1 MVNGMNNKQELD
13 KGLTLDNSKILERL
27 ESLET
32 LIDKTEPDIP
42 NEKDLFSMHT
52 IQTQE
57 NIEWMRS
64 ISDGN
69 SNHNQ
74 DSIRIKIIQIM
85 KDSNR
90 IWSIRNKIHNGDW
103 DDLEM
108 LEVEDT
114 IKDLLSQHQ
123 KINAIQYYRKYM
135 LDELKV
141 DMGLRQAKDTIDAI
155 GRGDTVDLSVGYKE

>member
-1 MVNGMNNKQELD
+1 M
-13 KGLTLDNSKILERL
+13 DNAKIIERL

-42 NEKDLFSMHT
+42 NEKDLFSMHS

-90 IWSIRNKIHNGDW
+90 IWGIRNKIHNGEW

-114 IKDLLSQHQ
+114 IKDLLSQNQ
-123 KINAIQYYRKYM
+123 KINAIKYYRNFM
-135 LDELKV
+135 MEELKV

>member
-1 MVNGMNNKQELD
+1 M
-13 KGLTLDNSKILERL
+13 DNAKIIERL

-42 NEKDLFSMHT
+42 NETDLFSMHS

-64 ISDGN
+64 IITGN
-69 SNHNQ
+69 SNHDQ
-74 DSIRIKIIQIM
+74 DSTRIKIIQIM

-90 IWSIRNKIHNGDW
+90 IWGIRNKIHNGEW

-114 IKDLLSQHQ
+114 IKDLLSQNQ
-123 KINAIQYYRKYM
+123 KINAIKYYRSYM
-135 LDELKV
+135 KEELKV

-155 GRGDTVDLSVGYKE
+155 GRGESVDLSVGYEE

>member
-1 MVNGMNNKQELD
+1 MD
-13 KGLTLDNSKILERL
+13 YAKIIERL

-32 LIDKTEPDIP
+32 LIEKTEPDIP
-42 NEKDLFSMHT
+42 NETDLFSMHS

-64 ISDGN
+64 IITGN
-69 SNHNQ
+69 SNHDQ
-74 DSIRIKIIQIM
+74 DSTRIKIIQIM

-90 IWSIRNKIHNGDW
+90 IWGIRNKIHNGEW
-103 DDLEM
+103 DDLQM

-114 IKDLLSQHQ
+114 IKDLLSQNQ
-123 KINAIQYYRKYM
+123 KINAIKYYRNFM
-135 LDELKV
+135 MEELKV

-155 GRGDTVDLSVGYKE
+155 GEGRNIDLSVGYQ

>member
-1 MVNGMNNKQELD
+1 MD
-13 KGLTLDNSKILERL
+13 YAKIIERL

-32 LIDKTEPDIP
+32 LIEKTEPDIP
-42 NEKDLFSMHT
+42 NETDLFSMHS

-64 ISDGN
+64 IITGN
-69 SNHNQ
+69 SNHDQ
-74 DSIRIKIIQIM
+74 DSTRIKIIQIM

-90 IWSIRNKIHNGDW
+90 IWGIRNKIHNGEW

-114 IKDLLSQHQ
+114 IKDLLSQGQ
-123 KINAIQYYRKYM
+123 KINAIKYYRSYM
-135 LDELKV
+135 KEELKV
-141 DMGLRQAKDTIDAI
+141 DMGLRQAKDTVDAI
-155 GRGDTVDLSVGYKE
+155 QRGATVDLSIGYEE

>member
-1 MVNGMNNKQELD
+1 M
-13 KGLTLDNSKILERL
+13 DNAKIIERL

-32 LIDKTEPDIP
+32 LIEKTEPDIP
-42 NEKDLFSMHT
+42 NETDLFSMHS

-57 NIEWMRS
+57 NIDWMRS
-64 ISDGN
+64 IITGN
-69 SNHNQ
+69 SNHDQ
-74 DSIRIKIIQIM
+74 DSTRIKIIQIM

-90 IWSIRNKIHNGDW
+90 IWGIRNKIHNGEW

-114 IKDLLSQHQ
+114 IKDLLSQNQ
-123 KINAIQYYRKYM
+123 KINAIKYYRSYM
-135 LDELKV
+135 KEELKV

-155 GRGDTVDLSVGYKE
+155 QRGATVDLSVGYVE

>member
-1 MVNGMNNKQELD
+1 M
-13 KGLTLDNSKILERL
+13 DNARIIERL

-42 NEKDLFSMHT
+42 NEKDLFSMHS

-57 NIEWMRS
+57 NIEWMRN
-64 ISDGN
+64 IVTGKT
-69 SNHNQ
+69 NHDPDTTRKN
-74 DSIRIKIIQIM
+74 IIQIM

-90 IWSIRNKIHNGDW
+90 IWGIRNKIHNGEW
-103 DDLEM
+103 DDLQM
-108 LEVEDT
+108 LEVEDQ
-114 IKDLLSQHQ
+114 IKDFLSRNE
-123 KINAIQYYRKYM
+123 KINAIKYYRKYM

-155 GRGDTVDLSVGYKE
+155 GRGATVDLTIGYEE

>member
-1 MVNGMNNKQELD
+1 M
-13 KGLTLDNSKILERL
+13 DNARIIERL

-42 NEKDLFSMHT
+42 NEKDLFSMHS

-64 ISDGN
+64 IVTRN
-69 SNHNQ
+69 SNHDQ
-74 DSIRIKIIQIM
+74 DSERIKIIQIM

-90 IWSIRNKIHNGDW
+90 IWGIRNKIQNGDW

-114 IKDLLSQHQ
+114 IKDLLSRGQ
-123 KINAIQYYRKYM
+123 KINAIKYYRNYM
-135 LDELKV
+135 SEQLNV

-155 GRGDTVDLSVGYKE
+155 GRGATVDLTIGYEE

>member
-1 MVNGMNNKQELD
+1 M
-13 KGLTLDNSKILERL
+13 DNAKIIERL

-32 LIDKTEPDIP
+32 LIEKTEPDIP
-42 NEKDLFSMHT
+42 NETDLFSMHS

-64 ISDGN
+64 IVTGN
-69 SNHNQ
+69 SNHDQ
-74 DSIRIKIIQIM
+74 DSTRIKIIQIM

-90 IWSIRNKIHNGDW
+90 IWGIRNKIHNGEW

-114 IKDLLSQHQ
+114 IKDLLSQNQ
-123 KINAIQYYRKYM
+123 KINAIKYYRSYM
-135 LDELKV
+135 KEELKV
-141 DMGLRQAKDTIDAI
+141 DMGLRQAKETTDAI
-155 GRGDTVDLSVGYKE
+155 GRGESVDLSVGYEG

>member
-1 MVNGMNNKQELD
+1 M
-13 KGLTLDNSKILERL
+13 DNAKIIERL

-42 NEKDLFSMHT
+42 NEKDLFSMHS

-57 NIEWMRS
+57 NIDWMRS
-64 ISDGN
+64 IITGN
-69 SNHNQ
+69 SNHDQ
-74 DSIRIKIIQIM
+74 DSTRIKIIQIM

-90 IWSIRNKIHNGDW
+90 IWGIRNKIHNGEW

-114 IKDLLSQHQ
+114 IKDLLSQNQ
-123 KINAIQYYRKYM
+123 KINAIKYYRSYM
-135 LDELKV
+135 HEELKV
-141 DMGLRQAKDTIDAI
+141 EMGLRQAKDTIDAI
-155 GRGDTVDLSVGYKE
+155 QRGESVDLSVGYQ

>member
-1 MVNGMNNKQELD
+1 M
-13 KGLTLDNSKILERL
+13 DNAKIIERL

-42 NEKDLFSMHT
+42 NEKDLFSMHS

-57 NIEWMRS
+57 NIDWMRS
-64 ISDGN
+64 IITGN
-69 SNHNQ
+69 SNHDQ
-74 DSIRIKIIQIM
+74 DSTRIKIIQIM

-90 IWSIRNKIHNGDW
+90 IWGIRNKIHNGEW

-114 IKDLLSQHQ
+114 IKDLLSQNQ
-123 KINAIQYYRKYM
+123 KINAIKYYRSYM
-135 LDELKV
+135 HEELKV

-155 GRGDTVDLSVGYKE
+155 GRGESVDLSVGYQ

>member
-1 MVNGMNNKQELD
+1 M
-13 KGLTLDNSKILERL
+13 DNAKIIERL

-32 LIDKTEPDIP
+32 LIEKTEPDVP
-42 NEKDLFSMHT
+42 NETDLFSMHS

-64 ISDGN
+64 IITGN
-69 SNHNQ
+69 SNHDQ
-74 DSIRIKIIQIM
+74 DSTRIKIIQIM

-90 IWSIRNKIHNGDW
+90 IWGIRNKIHNGEW

-114 IKDLLSQHQ
+114 IKDLLSQGQ
-123 KINAIQYYRKYM
+123 KINAIKYYRSYM
-135 LDELKV
+135 HEELKV

-155 GRGDTVDLSVGYKE
+155 QRGATVDLSVGYVE

>member
-1 MVNGMNNKQELD
+1 M
-13 KGLTLDNSKILERL
+13 DNAKIIERL

-42 NEKDLFSMHT
+42 NEKDLFSMHS
-52 IQTQE
+52 IETQE
-57 NIEWMRS
+57 NIDWMRS
-64 ISDGN
+64 IVTRK
-69 SNHNQ
+69 SNHDQ
-74 DSIRIKIIQIM
+74 DSERIKIIQIM

-90 IWSIRNKIHNGDW
+90 IWSIRNKIQNGEW

-114 IKDLLSQHQ
+114 IKDLLSRHQ
-123 KINAIQYYRKYM
+123 KINAIKYYRNYM
-135 LDELKV
+135 SEQLNV

-155 GRGDTVDLSVGYKE
+155 GEGRTVDLSIGYQ

>member
-1 MVNGMNNKQELD
+1 M
-13 KGLTLDNSKILERL
+13 DNARILERL
-27 ESLET
+27 ESLEA
-32 LIDKTEPDIP
+32 LIEKTEPDIP
-42 NEKDLFSMHT
+42 DDKTLFSMHS
-52 IQTQE
+52 IETQE
-57 NIEWMRS
+57 NIDWIRG
-64 ISDGN
+64 ISNGN

-74 DSIRIKIIQIM
+74 DSARIKIIQIM

-123 KINAIQYYRKYM
+123 KINAIKYYRKYM

-141 DMGLRQAKDTIDAI
+141 DMGLRQAKETIDAV
-155 GRGDTVDLSVGYKE
+155 GRGETVDLSVGYKE

>member
-1 MVNGMNNKQELD
+1 M
-13 KGLTLDNSKILERL
+13 DNAKIIERL

-32 LIDKTEPDIP
+32 LIEKTEPDIP
-42 NEKDLFSMHT
+42 NETDLFSMHS

-64 ISDGN
+64 IITGN
-69 SNHNQ
+69 SNHDQ
-74 DSIRIKIIQIM
+74 DSTRIKIIQIM

-90 IWSIRNKIHNGDW
+90 IWGIRNKIHNGEW

-114 IKDLLSQHQ
+114 IKDLLSQGQ
-123 KINAIQYYRKYM
+123 KINAIKYYRSYM
-135 LDELKV
+135 HEELKV
-141 DMGLRQAKDTIDAI
+141 EMGLRQAKDTIDAI
-155 GRGDTVDLSVGYKE
+155 QRGATVDLSVGYVE

>member
-1 MVNGMNNKQELD
+1 M
-13 KGLTLDNSKILERL
+13 DNAQILERL

-32 LIDKTEPDIP
+32 LITKTEPDVP
-42 NEKDLFSMHT
+42 DDKTLFSEHT

-57 NIEWMRS
+57 NIEWMRN
-64 ISDGN
+64 IVTGKT
-69 SNHNQ
+69 NHDPDTTRTN
-74 DSIRIKIIQIM
+74 IIQIM

-90 IWSIRNKIHNGDW
+90 IWGIRNKIHNGEW
-103 DDLEM
+103 DNLEM

-123 KINAIQYYRKYM
+123 KINAIKYYRKYM

-155 GRGDTVDLSVGYKE
+155 GRGATVDLSVGYKE

>member
-1 MVNGMNNKQELD
+1 M
-13 KGLTLDNSKILERL
+13 DNAQIIERL
-27 ESLET
+27 KSLEA
-32 LIDKTEPDIP
+32 LITKTEPDNP
-42 NEKDLFSMHT
+42 DDKSLFSDHT
-52 IQTQE
+52 ITTQE
-57 NIEWMRS
+57 NLLWMM
-64 ISDGN
+64 N
-69 SNHNQ
+69 LTANKTNHGP
-74 DSIRIKIIQIM
+74 DSSRERIIQIM

-114 IKDLLSQHQ
+114 IKDLLSQNQ
-123 KINAIQYYRKYM
+123 KINAIKYYRKYM

-155 GRGDTVDLSVGYKE
+155 GRGATVDLSVGYEE